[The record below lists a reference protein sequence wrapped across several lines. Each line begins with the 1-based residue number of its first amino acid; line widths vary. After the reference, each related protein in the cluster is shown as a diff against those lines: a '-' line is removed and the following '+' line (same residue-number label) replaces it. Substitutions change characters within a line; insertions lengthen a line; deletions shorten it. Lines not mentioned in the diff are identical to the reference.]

1 MTLASDRELFSLRP
15 AAADAVPDV
24 TAHFQSSPVWAVVAI
39 GTLPERYRSAHAPD
53 PLDTLVVYESP
64 DGFIFAYSDGTRF
77 WMSPDG
83 REIWS
88 RWPEPATLADTETYF
103 VGPVLGFSLRLRG
116 VLCLHASAVV
126 IDGLAVALAGGSSAG
141 TSTTAA
147 AFALAGY
154 EVMSDDLV
162 AVRGTE
168 SQPSVAPAYP
178 YLKLWAS
185 SERLL
190 FGGTRTLP
198 WLTPTWDK
206 RALALDDHGYR
217 FAESSRALGA
227 IVTLSQRAADNARP
241 RVVRSSPT
249 DALLALVPETYA
261 GYLLD
266 TPMRRREFEQI
277 GELLGRVPTFNAEPS
292 DDPSRLPALVASIV
306 AAVRA

>member
-1 MTLASDRELFSLRP
+1 MTLASDRELFALRP
-15 AAADAVPDV
+15 AAAGAVPDV
-24 TAHFQSSPVWAVVAI
+24 TARFQSSPAWAVAAI
-39 GTLPERYRSAHAPD
+39 ETLRERYRSPRGPD
-53 PLDTLVVYESP
+53 PLDTLVVYESL
-64 DGFIFAYSDGTRF
+64 DGFIFAYADGTRF
-77 WMSPDG
+77 WLSPDG

-126 IDGLAVALAGGSSAG
+126 IDGVAVALAGGSNAG
-141 TSTTAA
+141 KSTTAA
-147 AFALAGY
+147 AFAQAGY
-154 EVMSDDLV
+154 EVLSDDLV
-162 AVRGTE
+162 AVRTTDA
-168 SQPSVAPAYP
+168 QPSVAPAYP

-190 FGGTRTLP
+190 FGDANSLP

-217 FAESSRALGA
+217 FAESGRPLGA
-227 IVTLSQRAADNARP
+227 IVTLAERTAADARP
-241 RVVRSSPT
+241 RVTRSSPI

-266 TPMRRREFEQI
+266 VPMRRQEFAQL
-277 GELLGRVPTFNAEPS
+277 GELLGLVPTFNAEPS
-292 DDPSRLPALVASIV
+292 DDPSRLPLLVRRIV
-306 AAVRA
+306 EAVGG

>member
-1 MTLASDRELFSLRP
+1 LTLASDRELFALRP
-15 AAADAVPDV
+15 AAAGAVPDV
-24 TAHFQSSPVWAVVAI
+24 TAHFQASPEWAAAASE
-39 GTLPERYRSAHAPD
+39 TLPERYRSPRGPD
-53 PLDTLVVYESP
+53 PLDNLVVYESP
-64 DGFIFAYSDGTRF
+64 EGFIFAYADGTRF

-103 VGPVLGFSLRLRG
+103 VGPVLGFSLRLHG

-141 TSTTAA
+141 KSTTAA

-154 EVMSDDLV
+154 EVLSDDLV

-190 FGGTRTLP
+190 FGGARTLP

-217 FAESSRALGA
+217 FAESSLALGA
-227 IVTLSQRAADNARP
+227 IVTLAARAGDDDRP
-241 RVVRSSPT
+241 RVARSSPT

-266 TPMRRREFEQI
+266 TPLRRREFEQL
-277 GELLGRVPTFNAEPS
+277 GELLQRVPTFNAEPS
-292 DDPSRLPALVASIV
+292 DDPARLPALVAGIV
-306 AAVRA
+306 EAIRS